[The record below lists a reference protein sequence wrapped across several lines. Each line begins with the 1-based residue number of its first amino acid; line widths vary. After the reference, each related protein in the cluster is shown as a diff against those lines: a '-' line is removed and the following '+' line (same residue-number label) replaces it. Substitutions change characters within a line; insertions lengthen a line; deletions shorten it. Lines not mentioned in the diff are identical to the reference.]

1 MKRCP
6 ECRRDYH
13 DDSLLYCLDDGVA
26 LVEGPTS
33 PDEAATA
40 ILSKPV
46 AGEGLSSD
54 PSGTISLTGAAAG
67 AKKKDA
73 ADHDPEAI
81 LRRPGRFDPRS
92 FGWGA
97 ILFLVIGA
105 ASFGVWY
112 FNVRGPVAAARN
124 IRFPLVIPDGAVP
137 YADVETHS
145 LSISP
150 DGRYI
155 AFIATVKGQ
164 RTIWIRPLDSLDA
177 HSLSGSENAQS
188 IFWSPDS
195 NNIAFFAD
203 GKLKRI
209 EASGKSLQTI
219 CNLPAAGDASG
230 SWGSRGVIVFFD
242 DADSKI
248 YSVPAAGG
256 SPAVVAE
263 KETGRYVRFLP
274 DGNRFLFVGNHEST
288 ETAGIYAGSLD
299 SNETKQIAKMAPARP
314 QYINGY
320 LIYPKDG
327 TLVAQPFDQKTL
339 ALSGEPTVLVERLPY
354 FDKTGWAEFSASESG
369 PLVYMT
375 EFPKTRL
382 VWLDRKGS
390 ETSQVGSPGNYVK
403 VRLSPD
409 GQRVAMSVED
419 PRTLSGDIW
428 IEDLAHGTS
437 TVFVSGQADDDQPV
451 WSPDGGQVA
460 YFSCCVDKTTVH
472 IKEIGSVGN
481 PRIPQL
487 KDQDFA
493 VPMDWSP
500 DGRSVIYDWDGLW
513 ILPLA
518 DGAEPYQFIKNVHMD
533 SGARFSPDGKWV
545 AFASDET
552 GRDEIYVSKLDQPG
566 EKRRISAD
574 GGSNPRWSRNG
585 RELFYLS
592 PDSNLM
598 SAEIKPG
605 IDLNTAQP
613 TPLFKVDPLMTSY
626 DVRADGQAFLC
637 VVSAPGTQLFPYAV
651 TMDWTAEIK
660 K

>member
-6 ECRRDYH
+6 ECRRDYY
-13 DDSLLYCLDDGVA
+13 DETLLYCLDDGGE
-26 LVEGPTS
+26 LVDGPASTN
-33 PDEAATA
+33 EAATA
-40 ILSKPV
+40 ILSKSV
-46 AGEGLSSD
+46 AGDREPSDLSR
-54 PSGTISLTGAAAG
+54 GATRLL
-67 AKKKDA
+67 
-73 ADHDPEAI
+73 EASA
-81 LRRPGRFDPRS
+81 RRSGRFDPRS
-92 FGWGA
+92 FAWGA
-97 ILFLVIGA
+97 ILFLVFVA
-105 ASFGVWY
+105 AGYGVWY
-112 FNVRGPVAAARN
+112 FSVRGSVAAVRN
-124 IRFPLVIPDGAVP
+124 IRFPIVIPDGAVP

-145 LSISP
+145 LGISP
-150 DGRYI
+150 DGRDV
-155 AFIATVKGQ
+155 AFIATSKGE
-164 RTIWIRPLDSLDA
+164 RSIWIRPLESLET
-177 HSLSGSENAQS
+177 HSLPGTENAQS

-230 SWGSRGVIVFFD
+230 SWGSRGIIVFFD
-242 DADSKI
+242 DADNKI

-263 KETGRYVRFLP
+263 KDTGRYVRFLP
-274 DGNRFLFVGNHEST
+274 DGQRFIFVGNHDDVDRS
-288 ETAGIYAGSLD
+288 GIYAGSLD
-299 SNETKQIAKMAPARP
+299 SSETKQIAKMAPARA

-327 TLVAQPFDQKTL
+327 SLVTQPFDQKAL
-339 ALSGEPTVLVERLPY
+339 ALSGEPTVLVEHLPY

-390 ETSQVGSPGNYVK
+390 ETSQVGPPGNYVK

-428 IEDLAHGTS
+428 IEDLARGTS
-437 TVFVSGQADDDQPV
+437 TVFVSGRADDDQPV
-451 WSPDGGQVA
+451 WSPDGRQVA
-460 YFSCCVDKTTVH
+460 YFSCCVDKTTMH
-472 IKEIGSVGN
+472 IRDVGGVGSAK
-481 PRIPQL
+481 IPEL
-487 KDQDFA
+487 KDQNFV

-500 DGRSVIYDWDGLW
+500 DGRSLIYDWEGLW
-513 ILPLA
+513 ILPVA
-518 DGAEPYQFIKNVHMD
+518 DGAQHYQLIKNVHMD

-574 GGSNPRWSRNG
+574 GGSNPRWSHSG
-585 RELFYLS
+585 KELFYVA

-598 SAEIKPG
+598 SVEITRG
-605 IDLNTAQP
+605 ADLGSGRPTA
-613 TPLFKVDPLMTSY
+613 LFKVDPLMTSY

-651 TMDWTAEIK
+651 TMDWAADLK